1 MYTEYKL
8 DKAYEGAKHVSLD
21 DSSRIVIFSD
31 AHRGDGSFTDEFAP
45 NENIF
50 LHALQY
56 YYSEGYSLI
65 ENGDSEDLWLNN
77 DFKYIYYAHPDV
89 YELLRKFHKQN
100 RYTMIYGNHNVIMR
114 NENYT
119 KAHFWTV
126 FDFNIGEEVPF
137 LDDLVPLEA
146 LRLHYLDFKDDIFI
160 LHGNQ
165 GDLINDE
172 LWMGS
177 RFFLRK
183 LWRHLRS
190 IGFQSPVS
198 PARSEQRRHKIEK
211 IYSKWIEK
219 NDQMTIV
226 SHTHRP
232 RFSRPGDIP
241 YFNTG
246 SATRPRRV
254 QAIEILGGSISLVE
268 WHIRP
273 TPLGILQVKRKIV
286 DGPKA
291 LSKYLKREAIAL

>member
-8 DKAYEGAKHVSLD
+8 DKAYKEAKHLTID
-21 DSSRIVIFSD
+21 DNSRIVIFSD

-56 YYSEGYSLI
+56 YYNEGYTLI

-77 DFKYIYYAHPDV
+77 HFRFIYYAHPDV

-100 RYTMIYGNHNVIMR
+100 RYTMIYGNHNIIMR
-114 NENYT
+114 NEHYT
-119 KAHFWTV
+119 KANFWKV
-126 FDFNIGEEVPF
+126 YDFNIGEEVPF
-137 LDDLVPLEA
+137 LEEIEPVEA
-146 LRLHYLDFKDDIFI
+146 LRLRYLNFEEDIFI

-198 PARSEQRRHKIEK
+198 PAKSEQRRHKIEK
-211 IYSKWIEK
+211 VYSKWIER
-219 NDQMTIV
+219 NNQMTIV
-226 SHTHRP
+226 GHTHRP
-232 RFSRPGDIP
+232 KFSSPEESP

-254 QAIEILGGSISLVE
+254 QAIEILGGSIFLVE

-273 TPLGILQVKRKIV
+273 TPLGILQVKRRIV
-286 DGPKA
+286 DGPRA
-291 LSKYLKREAIAL
+291 LSKYLKKPSKK